1 MSLNGDCRGR
11 ACARFIN
18 RKIVVVPR
26 AASLLASGRWPKNK
40 YCYATLNE
48 HSGQTSAHVR
58 ALEWRKGGQ
67 NGGATSWV
75 QVETLK
81 SPHWS

>member
-1 MSLNGDCRGR
+1 MAGGKIPHYYMEESVLLGTKPHVDSIRH
-11 ACARFIN
+11 FIQ
-18 RKIVVVPR
+18 
-26 AASLLASGRWPKNK
+26 
-40 YCYATLNE
+40 